1 MKIQV
6 REDKVI
12 IDGYVNAVDRFSKL
26 LTNRNGKKFIEKIM
40 PSVFQRAIE
49 KNDAIKV
56 LLNHNYDNEI
66 ANTKDGSAKLYEDNI
81 GLRAIVETSDATI
94 VEKAQQ
100 NKLRGWSF
108 GFICNKQDEKIN
120 EDGIEERIVRD
131 MDLFEVSIIDDKKI
145 PAYIGTSIEMRDG
158 EVQEIEFRFEETN
171 DTKNN
176 DEQKKSQSEEDSTE
190 NFSSMTAS
198 QKRELLNGTYRQT
211 FNNGWLEDYDDYFVY
226 GSIKEDSTLYKM
238 PYTITDGNVS
248 IDTSKQ
254 VKVVRGGYKEVR
266 YEEKPEQQPKKEVE
280 KINYSKYEERI
291 KKIKEEM

>member
-6 REDKVI
+6 RDDKVI
-12 IDGYVNAVDRFSKL
+12 IDGYVNAVERFSKP
-26 LTNRNGKKFIEKIM
+26 LTNKNGKKFIERIM

-56 LLNHNYDNEI
+56 LLNHNYDMEL

-81 GLRAIVETSDATI
+81 GLRAIVEVSDATVI
-94 VEKAQQ
+94 EKAKQ

-108 GFICNKQDEKIN
+108 GFICNKEDEEIN
-120 EDGIEERIVRD
+120 DNGISE
-131 MDLFEVSIIDDKKI
+131 S
-145 PAYIGTSIEMRDG
+145 
-158 EVQEIEFRFEETN
+158 
-171 DTKNN
+171 
-176 DEQKKSQSEEDSTE
+176 DENTQSEDSVKNE

-198 QKRELLNGTYRQT
+198 QKRELLNGAYRQT
-211 FNNGWLEDYDDYFVY
+211 FSNGWLEDYDDYFVY

-238 PYTITDGNVS
+238 PYTITDGVVS

-266 YEEKPEQQPKKEVE
+266 YEEKPEQQPKQEVE
-280 KINYSKYEERI
+280 KIDFSEYENRI
-291 KKIKEEM
+291 KKIKEETE

>member
-6 REDKVI
+6 RDDKVI
-12 IDGYVNAVDRFSKL
+12 IDGYVNAVERFSKP
-26 LTNRNGKKFIEKIM
+26 LTNKNGKKFIERIM

-56 LLNHNYDNEI
+56 LLNHNYDMEL

-81 GLRAIVETSDATI
+81 GLRAIVEVSDATVI
-94 VEKAQQ
+94 EKAKQ

-108 GFICNKQDEKIN
+108 GFICNKEDEEIN
-120 EDGIEERIVRD
+120 DNGISERTVRD
-131 MDLFEVSIIDDKKI
+131 IDLFEVSIIDDRKI

-158 EVQEIEFRFEETN
+158 EVKEIEFRYEETES
-171 DTKNN
+171 
-176 DEQKKSQSEEDSTE
+176 DENTQSEDSVKNE

-198 QKRELLNGTYRQT
+198 QKRELLNGAYRQI
-211 FNNGWLEDYDDYFVY
+211 FSNGWLEDYDDYFVY
-226 GSIKEDSTLYKM
+226 GSIKEVSTLYKM
-238 PYTITDGNVS
+238 PYTITDGVVS

-266 YEEKPEQQPKKEVE
+266 YEEKPEQQPKRKVE
-280 KINYSKYEERI
+280 KIDFSEYENRI
-291 KKIKEEM
+291 KKIKEETE

>member
-6 REDKVI
+6 RDDKVI
-12 IDGYVNAVDRFSKL
+12 IDGYVNAVERFSKP
-26 LTNRNGKKFIEKIM
+26 LTNKNGKKFIERIM

-56 LLNHNYDNEI
+56 LLNHNYDMEL

-81 GLRAIVETSDATI
+81 GLRAIVEVSDATVI
-94 VEKAQQ
+94 EKAKQ

-108 GFICNKQDEKIN
+108 GFICNKEDEEIN
-120 EDGIEERIVRD
+120 DNGISERTVRD
-131 MDLFEVSIIDDKKI
+131 IDLFEVSIIDDRKI

-158 EVQEIEFRFEETN
+158 EVKEIEFRYEETES
-171 DTKNN
+171 
-176 DEQKKSQSEEDSTE
+176 DENTQSEDSVKNE

-198 QKRELLNGTYRQT
+198 QKRELLNDAYRQT
-211 FNNGWLEDYDDYFVY
+211 FSNGWLEDYDDYFVY

-238 PYTITDGNVS
+238 PYTITDGVVS

-266 YEEKPEQQPKKEVE
+266 YEEKPEQQPKQEVE
-280 KINYSKYEERI
+280 KIDFSEYENRI
-291 KKIKEEM
+291 KKIKEETE